1 MVDRHRRRRRRR
13 ATVGAALA
21 VFALLVVGGGL
32 FRVAAFSRDT
42 FRPGDAPPAG
52 QQPEPT
58 GTAGAEEVP
67 PTVVPLGYGDTPLIA
82 RLRAGRR
89 LTVLLLGY
97 GGAGHD
103 GAYLTDSL
111 EVVSADPASGTL
123 TFISIPRD
131 LWVSIP
137 AVAGQGAHWGKLNE
151 AYAVGVGADAPRA
164 GADGYGRHA
173 AGGALASKVVAQVLG
188 LPIDYWVSMD
198 FVGFKQ
204 FIDALGGV
212 DVDVAQ
218 PFTDDHYPNNDDA
231 NLDPSYRTIHFDAGV
246 QRMDGATALTF
257 ARSRYAPE
265 DGSDFGR
272 ARRQQLLLA
281 GVARQLFSV
290 EALPKAFGLLDALQ
304 GHMHTSFA
312 LGEVRDLAGWAQER
326 AAAGQRPS
334 FRGGLVATTTLLV
347 EDTSPT
353 GQSILRPA
361 DGQGRYAAIQRHVQR
376 LLSPTPE
383 ASVAP

>member
-1 MVDRHRRRRRRR
+1 VGDG
-13 ATVGAALA
+13 AT
-21 VFALLVVGGGL
+21 
-32 FRVAAFSRDT
+32 
-42 FRPGDAPPAG
+42 
-52 QQPEPT
+52 PT
-58 GTAGAEEVP
+58 AMS
-67 PTVVPLGYGDTPLIA
+67 LGYSDSPLIA

-89 LTVLLLGY
+89 ITVLLLGY
-97 GGAGHD
+97 GGPGHD

-123 TFISIPRD
+123 TIISIPRD
-131 LWVSIP
+131 LWVAIP

-151 AYAVGVGADAPRA
+151 AYAVGVGTGDPRTSADSY
-164 GADGYGRHA
+164 DRHA

-198 FVGFKQ
+198 FIGFKQ

-218 PFTDDHYPNNDDA
+218 AFTDDHYPNNDDA

-246 QRMDGATALTF
+246 QHMAGATALTF

-281 GVARQLFSV
+281 GVARQLSSV

-304 GHMHTSFA
+304 GHLHTSFA
-312 LGEVRDLAGWAQER
+312 LGELHDLAGWAQER
-326 AAAGQRPS
+326 AATGQRPS
-334 FRGGLVATTTLLV
+334 FRGGLVDTTTLLV

-353 GQSILRPA
+353 GQSILLPVA
-361 DGQGRYAAIQRHVQR
+361 GQGEYTAIHRYVQH
-376 LLSPTPE
+376 LLVAGRTPT
-383 ASVAP
+383 VAP